1 MYLEKMLGK
10 NSGVFITLINKENY
24 FVFQPMLPEVIS
36 GSIQIQ
42 NIINPIR
49 RLCPRVNLK
58 VREVESID
66 LERQVV
72 TTSPGL
78 RPVHNEV
85 KYDHLVLG
93 LGNVMDFSQLPGL
106 HQHGFPFKNLGDALH
121 LRNHVIH
128 VLEEADMEKDAAFR
142 KALLTFVVA
151 GGGFSGVETAAELND
166 FVRAASREYRNL
178 NPSEVRVV
186 LLHMGDLIL
195 PELGPELGGFADK
208 LLRRRKVE
216 IRYGTRL
223 EGATAEAALLPD
235 GEKLPTKTLIAT
247 VPSGPHPLCVDLPCK
262 KERGRIVV
270 NEYLEVPDFP
280 GVWALGDCAWIPD
293 LKTDGIC
300 PPTAQ
305 YAVREGKIVA
315 NNIMAAI
322 QGGKK
327 KQFEFTALGMAGA
340 LGHHSAVAQLF
351 GKINLS
357 GILAWLFWRAIYW
370 AKLPG
375 LERKFRVG
383 IDWFLDGILPKDIV
397 QIKTG
402 RSHSIAYERYGAGEV
417 IFRQGDVGDRVYS
430 LVSGEVEVVEQL
442 DGTEK
447 ILARLSPGE
456 FFGEMA
462 LINDEPRV
470 AAVRAVTNVDVLII
484 YRQDFEALLD
494 HVPGMKQI
502 FNQVM
507 EEHLAEGEA
516 TDATPSK
523 GDG

>member
-1 MYLEKMLGK
+1 
-10 NSGVFITLINKENY
+10 
-24 FVFQPMLPEVIS
+24 
-36 GSIQIQ
+36 
-42 NIINPIR
+42 
-49 RLCPRVNLK
+49 
-58 VREVESID
+58 
-66 LERQVV
+66 
-72 TTSPGL
+72 
-78 RPVHNEV
+78 
-85 KYDHLVLG
+85 
-93 LGNVMDFSQLPGL
+93 
-106 HQHGFPFKNLGDALH
+106 
-121 LRNHVIH
+121 
-128 VLEEADMEKDAAFR
+128 
-142 KALLTFVVA
+142 
-151 GGGFSGVETAAELND
+151 
-166 FVRAASREYRNL
+166 
-178 NPSEVRVV
+178 
-186 LLHMGDLIL
+186 
-195 PELGPELGGFADK
+195 
-208 LLRRRKVE
+208 
-216 IRYGTRL
+216 
-223 EGATAEAALLPD
+223 
-235 GEKLPTKTLIAT
+235 
-247 VPSGPHPLCVDLPCK
+247 
-262 KERGRIVV
+262 
-270 NEYLEVPDFP
+270 
-280 GVWALGDCAWIPD
+280 
-293 LKTDGIC
+293 
-300 PPTAQ
+300 
-305 YAVREGKIVA
+305 
-315 NNIMAAI
+315 
-322 QGGKK
+322 
-327 KQFEFTALGMAGA
+327 MAGA

-502 FNQVM
+502 FDQVM

-516 TDATPSK
+516 TDATLSK